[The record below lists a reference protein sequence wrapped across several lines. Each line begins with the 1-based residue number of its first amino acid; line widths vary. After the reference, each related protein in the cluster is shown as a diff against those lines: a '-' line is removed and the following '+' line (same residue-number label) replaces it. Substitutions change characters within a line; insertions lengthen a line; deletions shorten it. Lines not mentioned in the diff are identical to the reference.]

1 VHPVQVDVVFSR
13 LSDCSQAA
21 INDLR
26 LAPPPFGSPGY
37 RFPKNFVAMTMRSR
51 RVRLLPIVALP
62 WDGV

>member
-1 VHPVQVDVVFSR
+1 
-13 LSDCSQAA
+13 
-21 INDLR
+21 LR

-51 RVRLLPIVALP
+51 RVRLLPIVALA